1 MACKVIDMMFWR
13 LTFPGFLYL
22 SAAIGP
28 FSDNPYFFENN
39 DERIEDHINEML
51 RRRQVVNHL
60 EKYIPQGRATW
71 EFTIS
76 GLDIPFKMR
85 ENSNTEM
92 FRLNAKNRMGDIGL
106 DIKIYSDDGLAVPA
120 VAV

>member
-1 MACKVIDMMFWR
+1 
-13 LTFPGFLYL
+13 
-22 SAAIGP
+22 
-28 FSDNPYFFENN
+28 
-39 DERIEDHINEML
+39 
-51 RRRQVVNHL
+51 
-60 EKYIPQGRATW
+60 
-71 EFTIS
+71 
-76 GLDIPFKMR
+76 MR

>member
-1 MACKVIDMMFWR
+1 MFWR

-39 DERIEDHINEML
+39 DERIEDLINEML

-60 EKYIPQGRATW
+60 EKYILHKAELLGNLPSVVWIYHLKCERIRILKCSVSMQR
-71 EFTIS
+71 
-76 GLDIPFKMR
+76 
-85 ENSNTEM
+85 
-92 FRLNAKNRMGDIGL
+92 IGW
-106 DIKIYSDDGLAVPA
+106 GT
-120 VAV
+120 